1 MLTGAKICDIISPAR
16 KEVYKMELFEPI
28 FNQMLFL
35 FTFIVIGFI
44 FSKWKFVP
52 DNSAGVLSKLENLLF
67 IPALVMGTFIKYCDP
82 QTLAS
87 VWQLLVMSLVLL
99 AVFLPLSIVAA
110 KLCFKENFLRNIAA
124 YGLTFSNFAYMGNA
138 IVSALFP
145 EIFFNY
151 LVFTLPLWFVI
162 YLWGAPVLLI
172 LGSSDGEQKQTLSDR
187 IKAFLNPMFVCMF
200 VGLILGLTGLNAY
213 LPTSFVSVIDA
224 AGSCMSPVAMLLTGM
239 VIGKCDVLKLLKK
252 WRIYVLSAI
261 KLFAYPLLYVLV
273 FAFIPQSTFISETF
287 LICGMCFACM
297 PVGLNAIVVPAA
309 YGKDTSDAAGMALV
323 SHLFSV
329 ISIPLM
335 FMLFNLVVL

>member
-1 MLTGAKICDIISPAR
+1 
-16 KEVYKMELFEPI
+16 MELFEPI

-52 DNSAGVLSKLENLLF
+52 ENSASVLSKLENILF
-67 IPALVMGTFIKYCDP
+67 IPALVMGTFIKYCNP
-82 QTLAS
+82 ETLAA
-87 VWQLLVMSLVLL
+87 VWRLLVMSLVMLV
-99 AVFLPLSIVAA
+99 VFIPLSIWVA
-110 KLCFKENFLRNIAA
+110 KLCFKENFLRNVAA
-124 YGLTFSNFAYMGNA
+124 YGIAFSNFAYMGNA
-138 IVSALFP
+138 IVSAVFP

-151 LVFTLPLWFVI
+151 LIFTLPLWCAI

-172 LGSSDGEQKQTLSDR
+172 LGSSDGEKKQTLGDR
-187 IKAFLNPMFVCMF
+187 VKAFLNPMFICMLI
-200 VGLILGLTGLNAY
+200 GLILGLTGWNAF
-213 LPTSFVSVIDA
+213 LPTSIVSVIDV
-224 AGSCMSPVAMLLTGM
+224 AGNCMSPVAMLLTGM

-273 FAFIPQSTFISETF
+273 FAFIPQSAFVSKTF

-309 YGKDTSDAAGMALV
+309 YGKDTSDAAAMALV
-323 SHLFSV
+323 SHLGSV

-335 FMLFNLVVL
+335 FMLFNAVVL